1 MLMKKVKLLLT
12 CLLAVLTMALYAQ
25 NRQISGTVTDPDGN
39 PMPGVA
45 VFVEGTN
52 VGTVTDAKGAYT
64 LNMRGGNVLKFSFFG
79 MRDVIVPVENQSRID
94 VAMEED
100 TIGLDEVVI
109 TATGMTRQE
118 KTLGYASTT
127 VRSEEIL
134 KGHAADALSGLSGK
148 VAGVQISSS
157 GGTGT
162 SQKVIVRGYSSF
174 SNNAPLYVIDGV
186 PMSNSTMGTQDLNNS
201 IDFGNQAADINPE
214 DIESITVLKGASA
227 TALYGSRA
235 GNGAIIIT
243 TKRGDQNEA
252 VKVTY
257 DGSFQV
263 SSVLRIPNIQN
274 RFGQG
279 WFYSYDGYVFDNYSP
294 TENGS
299 WGNLLDGR
307 DVIWRPGAAEQGYN
321 PGNYDDVYKNPEY
334 HTDFS
339 YKKNSLR
346 NFYTTGFEAN
356 NTVTVQGGSKNTG
369 FVASYGNIY
378 SDGILPGKND
388 YYKRNNFSF
397 RGNTKIKE
405 GLAWLNYS
413 INYIR
418 KDVRNAMTG
427 QGGSGS
433 TIYQDILQYPVNV
446 DYADVRDWHSVL
458 NNADNFY
465 TPYAQNPWWTLDN
478 NYSTYTDDRVY
489 GSAEFGLQ
497 LAKGL
502 QFIARGG
509 ADVTNFIQKEFDNIW
524 TFSPGSY
531 AENEGAS
538 VENGKYDEYVRRNA
552 QIDANFLL
560 NADYRLGQDFSIHG
574 VAGVN
579 VNQRTTAYTE
589 GKLEGIAVSGW
600 ASFDNT
606 SGATPKAES
615 YMTARRLIGAYAQ
628 ADFGWKD
635 AIYLTLS
642 ARNDWSST
650 LPIDKN
656 SYFYWGANASVI
668 LTDLFDIKSDVLSF
682 LKIRGGYGQTGNDAP
697 VYYTSSYYSLA
708 SATAAFGTLTFPLN
722 GFVGLN
728 KSTRVPSTD
737 LKPEISTEG
746 EFGIDARFFQNRFS
760 IDLAYYNKLTEN
772 QIVSA
777 TLAPESGYTSAV
789 RNVGKIRNKGVE
801 IAVGV
806 VPIRTKDMEWSL
818 GYTFSKNTN
827 KVEEL
832 WDDVKEYAI
841 YGLSGGPQLKAIV
854 GEAVGTWVDYKIN
867 TVEDESSPYYGYTI
881 VNATTGLPTY
891 DNTQYETLGK
901 ADADFTMGL
910 NTNFRY
916 KDFSFGASFD
926 YRKGG
931 LMYSA
936 TKGIVLFDGNAEET
950 MYNYR
955 DPWVHQHAVYQSG
968 KDAAGKPIYVEN
980 DLPVNSFYNING
992 EWYSNYNYTRYR
1004 DNLLDKTY
1012 LKLRE
1017 ITASYRLPAKWFNS
1031 VNWLSTIEFGV
1042 FGRNLL
1048 MWTPKQGLID
1058 PDMTNYGNDLTSLYG
1073 EYYSAPSTRNIG
1085 CNIKIVF

>member
-1 MLMKKVKLLLT
+1 MLMKKVKLFLT
-12 CLLAVLTMALYAQ
+12 CLLAVLTTALYAQ

-52 VGTVTDAKGAYT
+52 VGTVTDANGAYT
-64 LNMRGGNVLKFSFFG
+64 LNLRGGNVVKFSFFG
-79 MRDVIVPVENQSRID
+79 MRDVIVPVENQGRVD
-94 VAMEED
+94 VRMEED

-127 VRSEEIL
+127 IRSEEII
-134 KGHAADALSGLSGK
+134 KGHSADALSGLSGK

-174 SNNAPLYVIDGV
+174 SNNAPLYVVDGV
-186 PMSNSTMGTQDLNNS
+186 PMSNSTRGVQELNNS

-235 GNGAIIIT
+235 GNGAILIT

-279 WFYSYDGYVFDNYSP
+279 WFYSYNGYNFENYSP

-321 PGNYDDVYKNPEY
+321 PGNYDDVYDNPEY
-334 HTDFS
+334 HTSYS

-378 SDGILPGKND
+378 SDGILPGSND
-388 YYKRNNFSF
+388 YFKRNNFSF

-405 GLAWLNYS
+405 GLAWLNYG

-433 TIYQDILQYPVNV
+433 TIYQDILQYPVNI
-446 DYADVRDWHSVL
+446 DYADVRDWHHIL

-478 NYSTYTDDRVY
+478 NYSTYKDDRVY
-489 GSAEFGLQ
+489 GNAEFGLQ

-531 AENEGAS
+531 AANEGAS
-538 VENGKYDEYVRRNA
+538 AENGKYQETARRDS

-560 NADYRLGQDFSIHG
+560 NADYRIGQDFSIHG

-579 VNQRTTAYTE
+579 VNQRNTAYTR
-589 GKLEGIAVSGW
+589 GILEGIAVSGW

-615 YMTARRLIGAYAQ
+615 YMTNRRLVGAYAQ

-697 VYYTSSYYSLA
+697 VYYTSSYYYLA
-708 SATAAFGTLTFPLN
+708 SASAAFGSLTFPLN
-722 GFVGLN
+722 SFVGLN
-728 KSTRVPSTD
+728 KSSRIPSTD

-760 IDLAYYNKLTEN
+760 VDFAFYDKVTEN

-777 TLAPESGYTSAV
+777 TLAPEAGFTSAV
-789 RNVGKIRNKGVE
+789 RNVGKIRNRGVE

-806 VPIRTKDMEWSL
+806 VPIRTKDMEWNI

-827 KVEEL
+827 KVEAL
-832 WDDVKEYAI
+832 WDDVKEYSI
-841 YGLSGGPQLKAIV
+841 YGLSSGPQLKAIL

-867 TVEDESSPYYGYTI
+867 TVEDKNSPYYGYTI
-881 VNATTGLPTY
+881 VNSQTGLPTY
-891 DNTQYETLGK
+891 DNTKYETLGK
-901 ADADFTMGL
+901 ADADFTMGF

-936 TKGIVLFDGNAEET
+936 THGIVMFNGNAEET
-950 MYNYR
+950 MYNLR

-968 KDAAGKPIYVEN
+968 KDDSGNPIYVEN
-980 DLPVNSFYNING
+980 NLPVNSYYNING
-992 EWYSNYNYTRYR
+992 EWYSNYNYVRHR
-1004 DNLLDKTY
+1004 DDLLDKTY

-1017 ITASYRLPAKWFNS
+1017 ITASYRLPAKWFAS

>member
-1 MLMKKVKLLLT
+1 MKKARLFMA
-12 CLLAVLTMALYAQ
+12 CLLAVLTTALYAQ
-25 NRQISGTVTDPDGN
+25 NKQISGTVTDQNGDPL
-39 PMPGVA
+39 PGVS
-45 VFVEGTN
+45 VVVDGTN
-52 VGTVTDAKGAYT
+52 IGTVTDAKGAYS
-64 LNMRGGNVLKFSFFG
+64 LNMRNGNAVKFSFFG
-79 MRDVIVPVENQSRID
+79 MRDVTVTVGSQTKID
-94 VAMEED
+94 VTMEED

-127 VRSEEIL
+127 VRSDEIVR
-134 KGHAADALSGLSGK
+134 GHSADALSGLSGK

-174 SNNAPLYVIDGV
+174 SSNAPLYIVDGV

-201 IDFGNQAADINPE
+201 IDFGNQASDINPE

-235 GNGAIIIT
+235 SNGAIIIT
-243 TKRGDQNEA
+243 TKRGIQNED

-279 WFYSYDGYVFDNYSP
+279 WFYSYDGYVFENYSP

-307 DVIWRPGAAEQGYN
+307 DVIWRPGAGNAGYN
-321 PGNYDDVYKNPEY
+321 PGNLDDVWDNPEY
-334 HTDFS
+334 HTSFS
-339 YKKNSLR
+339 YKENSLK
-346 NFYTTGFEAN
+346 NFYTTGFETN
-356 NTVTVQGGSKNTG
+356 NNITIQGGSKTTG

-378 SDGILPGKND
+378 SDGILPGSND

-397 RGNTKIKE
+397 RGNTKIHD

-413 INYIR
+413 INYVR
-418 KDVRNAMTG
+418 KNVRNSMTG

-433 TIYQDILQYPVNV
+433 TIYQDILQYAANV
-446 DYADVRDWHSVL
+446 DYADLRDWQSVL

-489 GSAEFGLQ
+489 GSAEFGIQ
-497 LAKGL
+497 LMKGL

-509 ADVTNFIQKEFDNIW
+509 MDVTNYNEKYFNNLWKFN
-524 TFSPGSY
+524 PGSY
-531 AENEGAS
+531 AEAEGAS
-538 VENGKYDEYVRRNA
+538 VENGNYSETSGRSA

-560 NADYRLGQDFSIHG
+560 NADYKLGKDFSLHA
-574 VAGVN
+574 VAGWN
-579 VNQRTTAYTE
+579 VNQRASNAIGGTID
-589 GKLEGIAVSGW
+589 GIAVSGW
-600 ASFDNT
+600 ASFSNT
-606 SGATPKAES
+606 SGAIPPVS
-615 YMTARRLIGAYAQ
+615 SSRSMRRLVGAYAQ
-628 ADFGWKD
+628 ADLGWKD

-650 LPIDKN
+650 LPINDN
-656 SYFYWGANASVI
+656 DFFYWGANGSIIV
-668 LTDLFDIKSDVLSF
+668 TELFDIKSDVLSF
-682 LKIRGGYGQTGNDAP
+682 LKIRGGYGKTGSDAP
-697 VYYTSSYYSLA
+697 AYYTSSYYGLA
-708 SATAAFGTLTFPLN
+708 SASAGFGSLTFPLN
-722 GFVGLN
+722 SFVGLT
-728 KSTRVPSTD
+728 KSTRLPATE
-737 LKPEISTEG
+737 LKPEISTEKELG
-746 EFGIDARFFQNRFS
+746 VDVRLFKNRLNFD
-760 IDLAYYNKLTEN
+760 IALYDKLTEN

-777 TLAPESGYTSAV
+777 TLAPEAGYTSAV
-789 RNVGKIRNKGVE
+789 RNVGKIRNKGIEV
-801 IAVGV
+801 AMGV
-806 VPIRTKDMEWSL
+806 VPVRTKDLEWNI
-818 GYTFSKNTN
+818 GMTFSKNN
-827 KVEEL
+827 NIVEEL
-832 WDDVKEYAI
+832 WDDKTEANI
-841 YGLSGGPQLKAIV
+841 YGLSSGPQLKAIL
-854 GEAVGTWVDYKIN
+854 GESVGTWVDYKIA

-881 VNATTGLPTY
+881 VHSVTGLPTY
-891 DNTQYETLGK
+891 SSTEYETLGK
-901 ADADFTMGL
+901 ADADFTMGF
-910 NTNFRY
+910 NTTLRY
-916 KDFSFGASFD
+916 KSFTFGASFD

-936 TKGIVLFDGNAEET
+936 TKGIALFDGNAEET
-950 MYNYR
+950 MYNLR
-955 DPWVHQHAVYQSG
+955 DPWVHPHAVYQAG
-968 KDAAGKPIYVEN
+968 KDGEGNPIYVEN
-980 DLPVNSFYNING
+980 NIPVDAWYGING
-992 EWYSNYNYTRYR
+992 EWYSNYNYVRYR

-1017 ITASYRLPAKWFNS
+1017 VSASYRLPEKLFAG
-1031 VNWLSTIEFGV
+1031 VNWLSTIEIGV

-1048 MWTPKQGLID
+1048 MWTPKQGLVD

-1085 CNIKIVF
+1085 CNLKIVF

>member
-1 MLMKKVKLLLT
+1 MLMKKVKLFLT

-52 VGTVTDAKGAYT
+52 VGTVTDANGAYT
-64 LNMRGGNVLKFSFFG
+64 LNMRGGNVVKFSFFG
-79 MRDVIVPVENQSRID
+79 MRDVIVPVDNQGKVD
-94 VAMEED
+94 VRMEED

-174 SNNAPLYVIDGV
+174 SSNAPLYVIDGV

-243 TKRGDQNEA
+243 TKRGEQNEA

-279 WFYSYDGYVFDNYSP
+279 WFYSYNGNVFDNYSP

-307 DVIWRPGAAEQGYN
+307 DVIWRPGAANQGYN
-321 PGNYDDVYKNPEY
+321 PGGYDDVFDNPEY
-334 HTDFS
+334 HTSFS
-339 YKKNSLR
+339 YKENSLR

-356 NTVTVQGGSKNTG
+356 NTITVQGGSKNTG

-378 SDGILPGKND
+378 SDGILPGSND

-433 TIYQDILQYPVNV
+433 TIYQDILQYPVNI
-446 DYADVRDWHSVL
+446 DYADVRDWQNVL

-531 AENEGAS
+531 AESEGAS
-538 VENGKYDEYVRRNA
+538 VENGKYEEYVRRNS

-579 VNQRTTAYTE
+579 VNQRNTAYTL
-589 GKLEGIAVSGW
+589 GTLEGIAVSGW
-600 ASFDNT
+600 ASFENT
-606 SGATPKAES
+606 SGATPKASS
-615 YMTARRLIGAYAQ
+615 YMTSRRLIGAYAQ
-628 ADFGWKD
+628 ADFGWRD

-708 SATAAFGTLTFPLN
+708 SATAAFGSLTFPLN
-722 GFVGLN
+722 SFVGLN

-737 LKPEISTEG
+737 LKPEISTEA
-746 EFGIDARFFQNRFS
+746 EFGIDARFFQNRLSF
-760 IDLAYYNKLTEN
+760 DVAFYNKLTEN

-789 RNVGKIRNKGVE
+789 RNVGKIRNKGIE
-801 IAVGV
+801 LAVGV
-806 VPIRTKDMEWSL
+806 VPIRTKDMEWNI

-841 YGLSGGPQLKAIV
+841 YGLSSGPQLKAIV
-854 GEAVGTWVDYKIN
+854 GEAVGTWVDYKVS
-867 TVEDESSPYYGYTI
+867 TVEDKNSPYYGYTI

-891 DNTQYETLGK
+891 SNTEYETLGK

-916 KDFSFGASFD
+916 KDFTFGASFD

-950 MYNYR
+950 MYNLR

-968 KDAAGKPIYVEN
+968 KDASGNPIYTEN
-980 DLPVNSFYNING
+980 NLPVNSYYNING
-992 EWYSNYNYTRYR
+992 EWYSNYNYVRYR

-1017 ITASYRLPAKWFNS
+1017 ITASYRLPAKWFAS
-1031 VNWLSTIEFGV
+1031 VNWLSTIELGV